1 MNILGTTKLA
11 KGGKVTIIKDIQSKM
26 DLKEGDIIV
35 FCETD
40 EGDIII
46 RKGSVCVLPASSK

>member
-11 KGGKVTIIKDIQSKM
+11 KGGKITVIKDIQNKM
-26 DLKEGDIIV
+26 KLKEGDIIV

-40 EGDIII
+40 AGDIII
-46 RKGSVCVLPASSK
+46 RKGSVCMLPTSE